1 MVDRGSITVQGVSL
15 TVSAVSPTDTADADA
30 WFEVS
35 RIPET
40 LTATTLGALELG
52 DEVNLETDVLARHV
66 QRMLALDAR
75 DAGAGTEEARA

>member
-1 MVDRGSITVQGVSL
+1 VQGVSL
-15 TVSAVSPTDTADADA
+15 TVSAVSPTDTPDADA

-35 RIPET
+35 LIPET
-40 LTATTLGALELG
+40 LTATTLGALEIG

-75 DAGAGTEEARA
+75 RDAADAEGVRS